1 MTINEEVAEKI
12 TRARKTKPGE
22 FHKKL
27 VKSHYGS
34 RDEIIKRAEFMFN
47 EYLSEMDRYPD
58 NGDPLAQGY
67 VIHLLTNR
75 DHAELIN
82 YILTG
87 EPIPQRG
94 RNER

>member
-12 TRARKTKPGE
+12 IRARKNKPGE

-34 RDEIIKRAEFMFN
+34 WDEIIKRAEFMFS

-58 NGDPLAQGY
+58 NGDPLAAGY
-67 VIHLLTNR
+67 VFHLIMNR

-94 RNER
+94 RGAT